1 MSTTIEQLELEVQSN
16 ATSAVSGVDA
26 LASSLGKLKAAVKGG
41 VGLTAVAKQFT
52 TLNNALNG
60 VSGANAENL
69 NKLAQGL
76 QTLSTCGNLKLSS
89 SVATQI
95 TNIGSAVRS
104 LDNTNFTAVREL
116 ASAIAPLSQI
126 GKANLNSFISQL
138 QRLPQAVQALN
149 SVNVGSLSTNI
160 RELVSA
166 LTPLTQMGRN
176 NLTSFV
182 TQLQRLPQAMAALQ
196 SVNMGQLAA
205 QIRQVANAFAPLATQ
220 MQSIANGFSA
230 MPTRLQRLIQQTNS
244 LSNANSAAGKS
255 YVGLAAKAGIAYV
268 AMKRI
273 ASVIAGWITKSN
285 DYVESLNLFTVS
297 MGEYADQ
304 AKRFAESV
312 TEVVGIDPAEWMKNQ
327 GVFMTLASG
336 FGVMSD
342 RAYTMSQNLTQLG
355 YDLSSFFN
363 ISYED
368 AFQKLQSGISGE
380 LEPLRRLGFDL
391 SVARLQQEALNLG
404 IQKSVNAMTQAE
416 KAELRYYAIMTQVTT
431 AQGDM
436 ARTLEAPANQLR
448 ILQAQVNQAAR
459 ALGNIFIPILNAVL
473 PYAIALAKAVRLVA
487 DAIAQLFGFT
497 IPEMNW
503 DSITGGVG
511 DVSGGVGDLE
521 DNLGGAGDKAK
532 ELKNALLG
540 IDELNVISPNE
551 DLSSGGTDGSVGGG
565 GGLDFE
571 LPTYDFI
578 GDAVS
583 TKVDEIM
590 EKLQPM
596 IEWIKTHLDDILDV
610 VLAVGAGFLTWKFAN
625 GFTNMIEAIENGGLN
640 KVALGLTLMV
650 TGITLAFSGAYDI
663 GYEGASWEN
672 ILKTAIGDALIVGG
686 SLLTFG
692 TGPVGWIVGIGIA
705 LVATITG
712 IVIGAN
718 DRAIAEDLKNRFGEL
733 ILSSEEI
740 TTIVKATLNNDW
752 YSDVQLYLDVKANLD
767 ELRTQIEGKV
777 QELNRYSWKVR
788 LGLELSES
796 EMSSYRSVIND
807 YVESA
812 NKYIADRG
820 YVISVGI
827 KATLEEGEI
836 ADSILASNAA
846 ITELVSD
853 DLASLGTEL
862 QSFLNEAFSD
872 GILTIDE
879 QAAIDALTNQINNVL
894 EIVSQS
900 EFEAKLDVIDL
911 KYGMAGLSQESWE
924 AYKEE
929 VQGVADE
936 MKVHAET
943 TVENTLSNLKAN
955 IAIAE
960 YYLEQ
965 DPNNAEWKTALAE
978 AQEAYQLY
986 MDSNPLE
993 LECNNIDFI
1002 INDQLFTHFTAIFG
1016 NELEKAVPLMELEV
1030 EDAYYNAFLNGVRH
1044 PDEIYEEPIESLM
1057 VGLQNYWMYEFDN
1070 LDISSAARQNI
1081 HDQLAD
1087 CVPKLSELQTEL
1099 NEAWEAGNAIPQSV
1113 KDGLLDIYTYKA
1125 MSSDMTENMEGVTYL
1140 IGYELSQSPG
1150 FYSMLTKA
1158 DDLGWFLNK
1167 ELALGIKSNL
1177 SFVESASGDT
1187 VDVIKDGITVA
1198 TLEMTPELRENMKNL
1213 GVNLSEGVMEGAD
1226 EGLVE
1231 EDTRNIFQK
1240 IGDWFCDLFGIH
1252 SPSTVFIAYGEDIVN
1267 GLNIGLGS
1275 YTDSK
1280 SSVTGW
1286 SDSIVEWFTKGSDGK
1301 NIIDHFRE
1309 FGEGIIGGF
1318 KGEVSADYPTSQ
1330 SSITT
1335 WASKIKQWFTGGSF
1349 GGINFTTFGSFA
1361 RNIISGFTN
1370 DTSSNYTTSQSPILT
1385 WASKVK
1391 DWFTGSS
1398 YGGVNSTSFGGF
1410 AKTIINAF
1418 TNNTSQNYTG
1428 SQSSV
1433 TTWASKVKEWFT
1445 GNSYGAVNATSFGSF
1460 ASSIIT
1466 GFKNKVSSNYTGSQS
1481 SMTTWA
1487 SKVKDWFTSG
1497 SFGGVNSTSFS
1508 TFAGNIITGFKN
1520 KIGNS
1525 YTTSQSSMTTW
1536 ASKVKDWFSGT
1547 ASSSAFSG
1555 FASNII
1561 SGFKNKIGSNYT
1573 DTKPNME
1580 TFGSKVKSWFTGT
1593 VSYSSFYSVASDVI
1607 SGFKNGIGNLYSTMK
1622 NTITS
1627 WGSSIINWFK
1637 NKLGINSPSKVFY
1650 EMAGYSV
1657 EGFNNGFSYLGKTTK
1672 GVVNSW
1678 ADSFT
1683 SVTPTMSFAVDTSAL
1698 RYYDSNSFAK
1708 TMSTNVVST
1717 ASVTATGFKEGME
1730 EFYREYVEPTMAQM
1744 AADMRR
1750 QADKPEQT
1758 VVQIGNR
1765 TVTDAVTTQQRAN
1778 GYAFAK

>member
-26 LASSLGKLKAAVKGG
+26 LASSLGKLKTAVKGG
-41 VGLTAVAKQFT
+41 VGLTAVAKQLT
-52 TLNNALNG
+52 TLTNALNV
-60 VSGANAENL
+60 VSGTNAENL

-116 ASAIAPLSQI
+116 ANALTPLSQI

-149 SVNVGSLSTNI
+149 SVNVGSLSTDI
-160 RELVSA
+160 RGLVSA
-166 LTPLTQMGRN
+166 LTPLTQMGKN
-176 NLTSFV
+176 NLTSFI
-182 TQLQRLPQAMAALQ
+182 TQLTKLPQAMAALQ
-196 SVNMGQLAA
+196 SVNIGQLAA
-205 QIRQVANAFAPLATQ
+205 QIQQVANAFSPLATQ

-230 MPTRLQRLIQQTNS
+230 MPARLQRLIQQTNH
-244 LSNANSAAGKS
+244 LSSANGKASIS
-255 YVGLAAKAGIAYV
+255 YAKLAAKIGIAYV
-268 AMKRI
+268 AMRRI

-297 MGEYADQ
+297 MGEYADR

-312 TEVVGIDPAEWMKNQ
+312 TEVMGIDPAEWMKNQ

-336 FGVMSD
+336 FGVVSD

-404 IQKSVNAMTQAE
+404 ITKSVNAMTQAE

-459 ALGNIFIPILNAVL
+459 ALGNVFIPILNAVL
-473 PYAIALAKAVRLVA
+473 PYAIALARAIRLVA
-487 DAIAQLFGFT
+487 DAIAQLFGFA
-497 IPEMNW
+497 IPEMDW
-503 DSITGGVG
+503 DSITGGFG
-511 DVSGGVGDLE
+511 DVSDGVGDL
-521 DNLGGAGDKAK
+521 DDTLGGAGDKAK

-540 IDELNVISPNE
+540 IDELNVISPNV
-551 DLSSGGTDGSVGGG
+551 DLGSGGAGGGSGGGG
-565 GGLDFE
+565 GGLGFE

-583 TKVDEIM
+583 AKVDEIM

-596 IEWIKTHLDDILDV
+596 IEWLKTHLDDILDV
-610 VLAVGAGFLTWKFAN
+610 VLAVGAGFLAWKFTN
-625 GFTNMIEAIENGGLN
+625 GFTDIIEAIKDNGLN
-640 KVALGLTLMV
+640 KVALGITLMV

-692 TGPVGWIVGIGIA
+692 TGPAGWIVGIGIA
-705 LVATITG
+705 LLATITG

-733 ILSSEEI
+733 ILTSEEI
-740 TTIVKATLNNDW
+740 TTIVKATLNNEW

-767 ELRTQIEGKV
+767 ELHAQIEGKV
-777 QELNRYSWKVR
+777 QELNSYSWKVL
-788 LGLELSES
+788 LGIELSES
-796 EMSSYRSVIND
+796 EMSSYRTVIND

-812 NKYIADRG
+812 NQYIADRG
-820 YVISVGI
+820 YVIAVGI
-827 KATLEEGEI
+827 KATLDEGETTD
-836 ADSILASNAA
+836 AILESNAA

-862 QSFLNEAFSD
+862 QSFLNDAFSD

-900 EFEAKLDVIDL
+900 EFEAKLEVIDL
-911 KYGMAGLSQESWE
+911 KFGMTGMSQESWE

-929 VQGVADE
+929 LQGVADE
-936 MKVHAET
+936 MKEHAET

-960 YYLEQ
+960 YYLAQ
-965 DPNNAEWKTALAE
+965 DPNNTEWAAALAE

-1002 INDQLFTHFTAIFG
+1002 INDQLYTHFATMFG
-1016 NELEKAVPLMELEV
+1016 EELAKAEPLMGLEV
-1030 EDAYYNAFLNGVRH
+1030 EDAYSGAFSWGVEN
-1044 PDEIYEEPIESLM
+1044 PNEIYKEPIEDLITAM
-1057 VGLQNYWMYEFDN
+1057 QVYWGSEFGN
-1070 LDISSAARQNI
+1070 LDISSSTRQII
-1081 HDQLAD
+1081 HEQLAD

-1099 NEAWEAGNAIPQSV
+1099 DEAWEAGNAIPQSV
-1113 KDGLLDIYTYKA
+1113 KDGLLDIYTFHA
-1125 MSSDMTENMEGVTYL
+1125 MSSSVSDQMDGITYL
-1140 IGYELSQSPG
+1140 IGYALSQSPG

-1158 DDLGWFLNK
+1158 DNAGMFLNK

-1187 VDVIKDGITVA
+1187 VAVIKDGITVA
-1198 TLEMTPELRENMKNL
+1198 TLAMTPELRENMKNL
-1213 GVNLSEGVMEGAD
+1213 GVNLSEGVTEGAD

-1231 EDTRNIFQK
+1231 KDTRSIFQK
-1240 IGDWFCDLFGIH
+1240 IGDWFTEEYDIN
-1252 SPSTVFIAYGEDIVN
+1252 SPSKVFIGYGEDIVN
-1267 GLNIGLGS
+1267 GLNIGLDS
-1275 YTDSK
+1275 YTESK
-1280 SSVTGW
+1280 SSITSW
-1286 SDSIVEWFTKGSDGK
+1286 SDSILEWFTKGSDGK
-1301 NIIDHFRE
+1301 NIIDRFRGV
-1309 FGEGIIGGF
+1309 GEGIIGGF

-1335 WASKIKQWFTGGSF
+1335 WASKVKQWFTGGSF
-1349 GGINFTTFGSFA
+1349 GGINATTFGSAA
-1361 RNIISGFTN
+1361 RNIISGFTDN
-1370 DTSSNYTTSQSPILT
+1370 TRSNYTTSQSPILT
-1385 WASKVK
+1385 WASK
-1391 DWFTGSS
+1391 
-1398 YGGVNSTSFGGF
+1398 
-1410 AKTIINAF
+1410 I
-1418 TNNTSQNYTG
+1418 
-1428 SQSSV
+1428 
-1433 TTWASKVKEWFT
+1433 
-1445 GNSYGAVNATSFGSF
+1445 
-1460 ASSIIT
+1460 
-1466 GFKNKVSSNYTGSQS
+1466 KN
-1481 SMTTWA
+1481 
-1487 SKVKDWFTSG
+1487 
-1497 SFGGVNSTSFS
+1497 
-1508 TFAGNIITGFKN
+1508 
-1520 KIGNS
+1520 
-1525 YTTSQSSMTTW
+1525 
-1536 ASKVKDWFSGT
+1536 WFSGT

-1555 FASNII
+1555 FAGNII
-1561 SGFKNKIGSNYT
+1561 RGFKDKIGSSYT
-1573 DTKPNME
+1573 DTKYIMG
-1580 TFGSKVKSWFTGT
+1580 TFASKVKSWFTSMI
-1593 VSYSSFYSVASDVI
+1593 SYSSFYSIAASVI
-1607 SGFKNGIGNLYSTMK
+1607 RGFQNGIGELYDTCK
-1622 NTITS
+1622 KTIKR
-1627 WGSSIINWFK
+1627 WAYDIIYWFK
-1637 NKLGINSPSKVFY
+1637 DVLGIKSPSRVFY
-1650 EMAGYSV
+1650 DMAGFSV
-1657 EGFNNGFSYLGKTTK
+1657 EGFNNGFSVLGKSTK
-1672 GVVNSW
+1672 SVVNAW

-1708 TMSTNVVST
+1708 TMSANVAST

-1750 QADKPEQT
+1750 QADKSERT

-1765 TVTDAVTTQQRAN
+1765 TLTDAVTTQQRAN

>member
-1 MSTTIEQLELEVQSN
+1 MSTTIEQLGIEVQSN

-26 LASSLGKLKAAVKGG
+26 LASSLGKLKAAIKGG
-41 VGLTAVAKQFT
+41 VGLTTVSRQLS
-52 TLNNALNG
+52 TLNSALSG
-60 VSGANAENL
+60 VSGANADNL

-116 ASAIAPLSQI
+116 ANVLTPLSQI
-126 GKANLNSFISQL
+126 GRANLNSFISQL

-182 TQLQRLPQAMAALQ
+182 TQLHRLPQAMADLR

-230 MPTRLQRLIQQTNS
+230 MPTRLQRLIQQTNN
-244 LSNANSAAGKS
+244 LSAANGKASMS
-255 YVGLAAKAGIAYV
+255 YAKLAAKIGIAV
-268 AMKRI
+268 MAMKRVT
-273 ASVIAGWITKSN
+273 SVIAGWITKSN
-285 DYVESLNLFTVS
+285 EYVESLNLFTVS
-297 MGEYADQ
+297 LGEYA
-304 AKRFAESV
+304 AEAQKYAENV
-312 TEVVGIDPAEWMKNQ
+312 AEVMGIDPAEWMKNQ
-327 GVFMTLASG
+327 GVFMTLVSG
-336 FGVMSD
+336 FGVISD

-363 ISYED
+363 ITYED

-404 IQKSVNAMTQAE
+404 ITKSVNAMTQAE

-459 ALGNIFIPILNAVL
+459 AFGNIFIPILNAVL
-473 PYAIALAKAVRLVA
+473 PYAIALAKAVRQVA
-487 DAIAQLFGFT
+487 DAIAQLFGFA

-503 DSITGGVG
+503 DSVTGGVG

-521 DNLGGAGDKAK
+521 DNLSGAGDKAK

-551 DLSSGGTDGSVGGG
+551 DLSSGGAGGGIGGG
-565 GGLDFE
+565 GGLGFE

-590 EKLQPM
+590 AKLQPM

-625 GFTNMIEAIENGGLN
+625 GFTNMIEAIKNGGLN

-672 ILKTAIGDALIVGG
+672 ILRTAIGDALIVGG

-692 TGPVGWIVGIGIA
+692 TGPVGWIVGIGISLIA
-705 LVATITG
+705 NITG

-740 TTIVKATLNNDW
+740 TAVVKATLNNDW

-767 ELRTQIEGKV
+767 ELQAQIEGKV
-777 QELNRYSWKVR
+777 QELNSYSWKVR
-788 LGLELSES
+788 LGIKLSES
-796 EMSSYRSVIND
+796 EMSSYRSTIND

-812 NKYIADRG
+812 KKYIADRG
-820 YVISVGI
+820 YAISVGI
-827 KATLEEGEI
+827 KATLDEGEI
-836 ADSILASNAA
+836 ADSILASNDA
-846 ITELVSD
+846 ITKLVSD
-853 DLASLGTEL
+853 DLTSLGTEL
-862 QSFLNEAFSD
+862 QSFFNEAFSD

-879 QAAIDALTNQINNVL
+879 EEAIDALTNQINNVL

-943 TVENTLSNLKAN
+943 TVENALSALKAN

-965 DPNNAEWKTALAE
+965 DPNDAELKTTLEE
-978 AQEAYQLY
+978 AQEEYQRY

-993 LECNNIDFI
+993 LECNNIDFT
-1002 INDQLFTHFTAIFG
+1002 INDQLFTHFNAIFG
-1016 NELEKAVPLMELEV
+1016 NELEKAAPLMGLTI
-1030 EDAYYNAFLNGVRH
+1030 EDAYRDMFLHGVRN
-1044 PDEIYEEPIESLM
+1044 PDEIYEGPIDNLM
-1057 VGLQNYWMYEFDN
+1057 TELQEYWRYKFDN

-1087 CVPKLSELQTEL
+1087 CAPKLSELQTEL
-1099 NEAWEAGNAIPQSV
+1099 NEAWESGNAIPQSV

-1125 MSSDMTENMEGVTYL
+1125 MSSSATEKIEGVTYL

-1150 FYSMLTKA
+1150 FYSMLAKA
-1158 DDLGWFLNK
+1158 DKMGWFLNN

-1177 SFVESASGDT
+1177 SFVESASGDA
-1187 VDVIKDGITVA
+1187 VEVIKDGVTVA
-1198 TLEMTPELRENMKNL
+1198 TLEMTPELRENMENL
-1213 GVNLSEGVMEGAD
+1213 GVNLSEGVIEGAD

-1231 EDTRNIFQK
+1231 EDTKKIFQK
-1240 IGDWFCDLFGIH
+1240 IGDWFRDLFGIH
-1252 SPSTVFIAYGEDIVN
+1252 SPSTVFSGYGEDIVN
-1267 GLNIGLGS
+1267 GLNVGLGS
-1275 YTDSK
+1275 YTNSK
-1280 SSVTGW
+1280 S
-1286 SDSIVEWFTKGSDGK
+1286 IM
-1301 NIIDHFRE
+1301 
-1309 FGEGIIGGF
+1309 
-1318 KGEVSADYPTSQ
+1318 Q
-1330 SSITT
+1330 
-1335 WASKIKQWFTGGSF
+1335 
-1349 GGINFTTFGSFA
+1349 
-1361 RNIISGFTN
+1361 
-1370 DTSSNYTTSQSPILT
+1370 
-1385 WASKVK
+1385 
-1391 DWFTGSS
+1391 
-1398 YGGVNSTSFGGF
+1398 
-1410 AKTIINAF
+1410 
-1418 TNNTSQNYTG
+1418 
-1428 SQSSV
+1428 
-1433 TTWASKVKEWFT
+1433 
-1445 GNSYGAVNATSFGSF
+1445 
-1460 ASSIIT
+1460 
-1466 GFKNKVSSNYTGSQS
+1466 
-1481 SMTTWA
+1481 
-1487 SKVKDWFTSG
+1487 
-1497 SFGGVNSTSFS
+1497 
-1508 TFAGNIITGFKN
+1508 TFA
-1520 KIGNS
+1520 
-1525 YTTSQSSMTTW
+1525 
-1536 ASKVKDWFSGT
+1536 
-1547 ASSSAFSG
+1547 
-1555 FASNII
+1555 
-1561 SGFKNKIGSNYT
+1561 
-1573 DTKPNME
+1573 
-1580 TFGSKVKSWFTGT
+1580 SKVKSWFTGT
-1593 VSYSSFYSVASDVI
+1593 VSHSSFYSIASDVI
-1607 SGFKNGIGNLYSTMK
+1607 GGFKKGVGDLYSTTK
-1622 NTITS
+1622 STITT
-1627 WGSSIINWFK
+1627 WGSSIIGWFK
-1637 NKLGINSPSKVFY
+1637 DKLGINSPSKVFY
-1650 EMAGYSV
+1650 EMAGFSV
-1657 EGFNNGFSYLGKTTK
+1657 EGFNNGFNYLGKTTK

-1717 ASVTATGFKEGME
+1717 ASVTATDFKEGME

-1765 TVTDAVTTQQRAN
+1765 VVNDAVTTQKRAN

>member
-1 MSTTIEQLELEVQSN
+1 MSTTIEQLGIEVQSN
-16 ATSAVSGVDA
+16 ATSAVSGIDA
-26 LASSLGKLKAAVKGG
+26 LASSLGKLKSAVKGG
-41 VGLTAVAKQFT
+41 VGLTAVAKQLT
-52 TLNNALNG
+52 TLNTALNG
-60 VSGANAENL
+60 VSGANADNL

-76 QTLSTCGNLKLSS
+76 QTLSSIGNLKLSS

-95 TNIGSAVRS
+95 TNIGSAARS

-116 ASAIAPLSQI
+116 ANVLTPLSQI

-176 NLTSFV
+176 NLTSFI
-182 TQLQRLPQAMAALQ
+182 TQLKKLPEAVAALQ
-196 SVNMGQLAA
+196 SVNIGSLASQIQQL
-205 QIRQVANAFAPLATQ
+205 ANAFAPLATQ

-230 MPTRLQRLIQQTNS
+230 LPTRLQRLIQQTNN
-244 LSNANSAAGKS
+244 LSAANGKASMS
-255 YVGLAAKAGIAYV
+255 YVNLAAKIGIAVV

-273 ASVIAGWITKSN
+273 LSVIAGWITKSN
-285 DYVESLNLFTVS
+285 EYVESLNLFTVS
-297 MGEYADQ
+297 LGEYA
-304 AKRFAESV
+304 AEAQKYAENV
-312 TEVVGIDPAEWMKNQ
+312 AEVMGIDPAEWLRNQ
-327 GVFMTLASG
+327 GVFMTLATG
-336 FGVMSD
+336 FGVVND
-342 RAYTMSQNLTQLG
+342 RAYTMSKNLTQLG

-380 LEPLRRLGFDL
+380 LEPLRRLGYDL

-404 IQKSVNAMTQAE
+404 ITKSVNAMTQAE

-448 ILQAQVNQAAR
+448 ILKAQVNQAAR
-459 ALGNIFIPILNAVL
+459 AFGNIFIPILNAVL
-473 PYAIALAKAVRLVA
+473 PYAIALAKAVRQVA
-487 DAIAQLFGFT
+487 DAIAQLFGFA

-503 DSITGGVG
+503 DSVTGGVG

-521 DNLGGAGDKAK
+521 DNLSGAGDKAK

-551 DLSSGGTDGSVGGG
+551 DLSSGGDGGGIGGG
-565 GGLDFE
+565 GGLGFE

-625 GFTNMIEAIENGGLN
+625 GFTNMIEAIKNGGLN

-672 ILKTAIGDALIVGG
+672 ILRTAIGDALIVGG

-692 TGPVGWIVGIGIA
+692 TGPVGWIVGIGISLIA
-705 LVATITG
+705 NITG

-740 TTIVKATLNNDW
+740 TTVVKATLNNDW

-767 ELRTQIEGKV
+767 ELQVQIEGKV
-777 QELNRYSWKVR
+777 QELNSYSWKVR

-820 YVISVGI
+820 YAISVGI
-827 KATLEEGEI
+827 KATLDEGEI

-846 ITELVSD
+846 ITEQVSD

-879 QAAIDALTNQINNVL
+879 QEAIDALTDQINNVL

-911 KYGMAGLSQESWE
+911 KYDMAGLSQESWE

-965 DPNNAEWKTALAE
+965 DPNNAEWKTALEE
-978 AQEAYQLY
+978 AQEAYQRY

-993 LECNNIDFI
+993 LECNNIDFT
-1002 INDQLFTHFTAIFG
+1002 INDQLFTHFNAIFG
-1016 NELEKAVPLMELEV
+1016 NELKKAEPLMGLTV
-1030 EDAYYNAFLNGVRH
+1030 EDAYRDMFLHGVRN
-1044 PDEIYEEPIESLM
+1044 PDEIYEGPIDNLM
-1057 VGLQNYWMYEFDN
+1057 TELQEYWRYKFDN

-1087 CVPKLSELQTEL
+1087 CAPKLSELQTEL
-1099 NEAWEAGNAIPQSV
+1099 NEAWESGNAIPQSV

-1125 MSSDMTENMEGVTYL
+1125 MSSSATEKIEGVTYL

-1150 FYSMLTKA
+1150 FYSMLAKA
-1158 DDLGWFLNK
+1158 DKMGWFLNN

-1177 SFVESASGDT
+1177 SFVESASGD
-1187 VDVIKDGITVA
+1187 VVEVIKDGVTVA
-1198 TLEMTPELRENMKNL
+1198 TLETTPELRENMENL
-1213 GVNLSEGVMEGAD
+1213 GVNLSEGVIEGAD

-1231 EDTRNIFQK
+1231 EDTKKIFQK
-1240 IGDWFCDLFGIH
+1240 IGDWFRDLFGIH
-1252 SPSTVFIAYGEDIVN
+1252 SPSTVFSGYGEDIVN

-1280 SSVTGW
+1280 
-1286 SDSIVEWFTKGSDGK
+1286 
-1301 NIIDHFRE
+1301 
-1309 FGEGIIGGF
+1309 
-1318 KGEVSADYPTSQ
+1318 
-1330 SSITT
+1330 
-1335 WASKIKQWFTGGSF
+1335 
-1349 GGINFTTFGSFA
+1349 
-1361 RNIISGFTN
+1361 
-1370 DTSSNYTTSQSPILT
+1370 PIM
-1385 WASKVK
+1385 
-1391 DWFTGSS
+1391 
-1398 YGGVNSTSFGGF
+1398 
-1410 AKTIINAF
+1410 
-1418 TNNTSQNYTG
+1418 Q
-1428 SQSSV
+1428 
-1433 TTWASKVKEWFT
+1433 
-1445 GNSYGAVNATSFGSF
+1445 
-1460 ASSIIT
+1460 
-1466 GFKNKVSSNYTGSQS
+1466 
-1481 SMTTWA
+1481 
-1487 SKVKDWFTSG
+1487 
-1497 SFGGVNSTSFS
+1497 
-1508 TFAGNIITGFKN
+1508 TFA
-1520 KIGNS
+1520 
-1525 YTTSQSSMTTW
+1525 
-1536 ASKVKDWFSGT
+1536 
-1547 ASSSAFSG
+1547 
-1555 FASNII
+1555 
-1561 SGFKNKIGSNYT
+1561 
-1573 DTKPNME
+1573 
-1580 TFGSKVKSWFTGT
+1580 SKVKSWFTDT
-1593 VSYSSFYSVASDVI
+1593 VSHSSFYSIASDVI
-1607 SGFKNGIGNLYSTMK
+1607 GGFKKGVGDLYSTTK
-1622 NTITS
+1622 STITT
-1627 WGSSIINWFK
+1627 WGSSIIGWFK
-1637 NKLGINSPSKVFY
+1637 DKLGINSPSKVFY
-1650 EMAGYSV
+1650 EMAGFSV
-1657 EGFNNGFSYLGKTTK
+1657 EGFNNGFNYLGKTTK

-1683 SVTPTMSFAVDTSAL
+1683 SVTPTMSFTVDTSAL

-1744 AADMRR
+1744 AADMHR

-1765 TVTDAVTTQQRAN
+1765 VVNDAVTTQKRAN
-1778 GYAFAK
+1778 GYAFAR